1 MSHTPEQRTAIR
13 GAIEGLS
20 IKDVATA
27 GRALLDALG
36 YRSPKTLDAP
46 SEPSQFLG
54 ALEMDSGK
62 FEGLDRWRSV
72 HFLFQLTGD
81 ELPALS
87 RGGEPATGEAFQR
100 GAIDSFVF
108 VALDLD
114 DEPWSR
120 RQLVAI
126 VRAFNRGF
134 AMPAILLFRHA
145 GSATLAVIDRRAN
158 RRDPSRDVVG
168 GRISLVKDIDLANPH
183 RAHVEILADL
193 SLSALAARK
202 TPSDFRTLY
211 DLWLDTLSAA
221 ELNKRFYEELADWFA
236 WASTRAAV
244 SFSKGQGTGEGA
256 KEIAL
261 IRLLTRLMFVW
272 FIKEKRLVPEALFDA
287 SALAKLLKEPPASTP
302 KGHGYYLA
310 VLQNLFFATLNTEMN
325 EPGGPI
331 NRRWRHDEG
340 GQSKDYLGH
349 HVFRHATLFAEPAK
363 ALKAFE
369 SVPFLNGGLFE
380 CLDCEVGADDPRKD
394 LAEHERGRL
403 ILRIDG
409 FSDQPDKQPRLPNA
423 LFFGLHKNV
432 DLSDYFGKRRV
443 VDVAGLVDLFE
454 RYKFTVE
461 ENTPLEEEAA
471 LDPELLGKVFENLL
485 ASYNEDTKTTARN
498 KSGSFY
504 TPREVVDFMVDEAL
518 VAWLLPKLP
527 GELDLKRPRS
537 QGLDFGAMPGELD
550 VSSPSPHPSSKV
562 GADDEA
568 GLRALL
574 SFASRSHDFTP
585 AQVDALIAAIESC
598 KAIDP
603 AVGSGAFP
611 LGLLQ
616 KLVHVLDVLDPGG
629 EKWRARN
636 RLYYERRLAEAENI
650 PAASERAAEIDKARA
665 ALADFDAKFEGG
677 HYPDYTRKLFLIDR
691 CLHGVDIQPIAVQIA
706 KLRCFISLAVE
717 QKENPE
723 RPNRG
728 ITPLPNL
735 EAKFVA
741 ANTLTPLHRERQLQL
756 VDPRVDETRSELDRQ
771 FHALFAAP
779 NAAAKRKVQ
788 TRINELLEALATLMR
803 DSRVITSD
811 EAALVSRW
819 RPFDANAFAPF
830 FDAALMFGI
839 KPGVDEGWFD
849 IAFAN
854 PPYIRQEK
862 IESFRVNDRPV
873 IAKAQL
879 KADYKTY
886 SGTADIYVYFYER
899 ALRLLK
905 PAGALAFITSNKWYR
920 AAYGKGLREL
930 LSTHARILKIIDFG
944 DAPVFEAIA
953 YPTILVGTR
962 KSAPGKPAPSETIQS
977 LNWSTLAGEDPQE
990 AVKHFPDRFA
1000 AEAFAMPQ
1008 VDLSP
1013 AGWQLEPKAERDLLA
1028 RLRAGG
1034 TPLGEWCKGRFY
1046 RGVLTGLN
1054 AAFVIDG
1061 AKRLELIAA
1070 DPNSAEI
1077 IRPFLR
1083 GRDVKRWKV
1092 EPADKWL
1099 IFVPWH
1105 FPLQDDDTISGSSA
1119 TAEAAFKRGYPAVYQ
1134 HLVSW
1139 KSELSSRNKAET
1151 GISYEWYALQRWAS
1165 GYWREFSEPKIFVP
1179 AIEQRCA
1186 YAVDRDGFFGNDKTS
1201 IIVSD
1206 KAEFL
1211 CGILNSAYSWWI
1223 TKQEFSSKQG
1233 GFYEFK
1239 PMYVGA
1245 LPVPHA
1251 TDEQEAAV
1259 TLVSRA
1265 LIAGADRP
1273 RLEALVN
1280 AFVYELFF
1288 AEELHARNLHP
1299 FAAARD
1305 AGLMKLTDLEGP
1317 TLARVADD
1325 WSRCLADPAHPLYAT
1340 LFDLQSIDSV
1350 RIIEGRG

>member
-1 MSHTPEQRTAIR
+1 
-13 GAIEGLS
+13 
-20 IKDVATA
+20 
-27 GRALLDALG
+27 
-36 YRSPKTLDAP
+36 LDAP

-54 ALEMDSGK
+54 ALEMDPAK

-87 RGGEPATGEAFQR
+87 RGGDPATGEVFQR
-100 GAIDSFVF
+100 GTIDSFVF
-108 VALDLD
+108 LALDLD

-145 GSATLAVIDRRAN
+145 GNATLAVIDRRVSL
-158 RRDPSRDVVG
+158 RDPSRDVVG

-202 TPSDFRTLY
+202 APSDFRTLY

-244 SFSKGQGTGEGA
+244 SFPKGQGAGEGV

-287 SALAKLLKEPPASTP
+287 LALAKLLKEPPASAP
-302 KGHGYYLA
+302 EGHAYYLA
-310 VLQNLFFATLNTEMN
+310 VLQNLFFATLNTEMDA
-325 EPGGPI
+325 
-331 NRRWRHDEG
+331 RRWRQDEA

-349 HVFRHATLFAEPAK
+349 HVFRHAALFAEPAK
-363 ALKAFE
+363 ALEAFE

-380 CLDCEVGADDPRKD
+380 CLDCEVGADDPRTD
-394 LAEHERGRL
+394 LAERERGRM

-423 LFFGLHKNV
+423 LFFGTQKSV
-432 DLSDYFGKRRV
+432 DLSDYFGKRRI
-443 VDVAGLVDLFE
+443 VDVAGLIDLFE

-485 ASYNEDTKTTARN
+485 ASYNEDTRTTARN

-518 VAWLLPKLP
+518 IAWLLPKLP
-527 GELDLKRPRS
+527 GELDLKRPRT

-550 VSSPSPHPSSKV
+550 VSSPTPSPSPK
-562 GADDEA
+562 GAGDDEVR
-568 GLRALL
+568 LRALL
-574 SFASRSHDFTP
+574 SFASRSHNFTES
-585 AQVDALIAAIESC
+585 QVDALIAAIESC

-616 KLVHVLDVLDPGG
+616 KLVHVLDVLDPRG

-636 RLYYERRLAEAENI
+636 RLYYERQLAAAENI
-650 PAASERAAEIDKARA
+650 PAANERAAEIDNARA
-665 ALADFDAKFEGG
+665 ALADFDAKFDGG

-717 QKENPE
+717 QKENPG

-741 ANTLTPLHRERQLQL
+741 ANTLTPLHRRGQAGL
-756 VDPRVDETRSELDRQ
+756 VTQDLREKQRDLREANRA
-771 FHALFAAP
+771 FFAAA
-779 NAAAKRKVQ
+779 NGAAKRAVQ
-788 TRINELLEALATLMR
+788 KRIKTLREDIAAEVKREHAFAGDDADKLAAW
-803 DSRVITSD
+803 D
-811 EAALVSRW
+811 
-819 RPFDANAFAPF
+819 PFDPNAFAPF
-830 FDAALMFGI
+830 FDGEWMFGLDASA
-839 KPGVDEGWFD
+839 DEGWFD

-862 IESFRVNDRPV
+862 IESFRVNDKPV

-879 KADYKTY
+879 RADYKTY
-886 SGTADIYVYFYER
+886 AGTADIYVYFYER

-905 PAGALAFITSNKWYR
+905 PEGALAFITSNKWYR
-920 AAYGKGLREL
+920 VNYGKGLREW
-930 LSTHARILKIIDFG
+930 LSAHARILKIVEFG

-962 KSAPGKPAPSETIQS
+962 KPAPGKPLPTEMVQA
-977 LNWSTLAGEDPQE
+977 LNWAPIDGDDPKE
-990 AVKHFPDRFA
+990 SVKRFPDRFA
-1000 AEAFAMPQ
+1000 AEAFEMPQ
-1008 VDLSP
+1008 AELTDG
-1013 AGWQLEPKAERDLLA
+1013 ADWQFIPRSSGEILA
-1028 RLRAGG
+1028 RLRAS
-1034 TPLGEWCKGRFY
+1034 PLTVRDFAVDTVY
-1046 RGVLTGLN
+1046 RGITTGYN
-1054 AAFVIDG
+1054 DAFEINEAD
-1061 AKRLELIAA
+1061 RLELIREDESSRELIKPLLKGKDLRRWTTPDVTRWIIFARRGTRIEDYPA
-1070 DPNSAEI
+1070 IKRYLEKFRDRLEPKPKGLPGPWPGRKPGNYEWFEIQDNVAYWPIFETKKVVSNKVTDKPNFSIDLNHSYLANTAYCFKAKQAEFI
-1077 IRPFLR
+1077 TGVLNSSVLHYVARRVF
-1083 GRDVKRWKV
+1083 
-1092 EPADKWL
+1092 ADK
-1099 IFVPWH
+1099 
-1105 FPLQDDDTISGSSA
+1105 
-1119 TAEAAFKRGYPAVYQ
+1119 E
-1134 HLVSW
+1134 
-1139 KSELSSRNKAET
+1139 
-1151 GISYEWYALQRWAS
+1151 
-1165 GYWREFSEPKIFVP
+1165 
-1179 AIEQRCA
+1179 
-1186 YAVDRDGFFGNDKTS
+1186 
-1201 IIVSD
+1201 
-1206 KAEFL
+1206 
-1211 CGILNSAYSWWI
+1211 
-1223 TKQEFSSKQG
+1223 G
-1233 GFYEFK
+1233 GFYEVQ
-1239 PMYVGA
+1239 PVGLLSLPIPPCQDSEMA
-1245 LPVPHA
+1245 LVV
-1251 TDEQEAAV
+1251 TAV
-1259 TLVSRA
+1259 NALV
-1265 LIAGADRP
+1265 AGAERP
-1273 RLEALVN
+1273 RLEALIN

-1288 AEELHARNLHP
+1288 AEELHARGLRP
-1299 FAAARD
+1299 FAAARE
-1305 AGLMKLTDLEGP
+1305 AGLMRLAQLDGP
-1317 TLARVADD
+1317 ALARAADE
-1325 WSRCLADPAHPLYAT
+1325 WSRQIVDSTHPLYAT
-1340 LFDLQSIDSV
+1340 LFEIQSVDAV
-1350 RIIEGRG
+1350 RIIEGR